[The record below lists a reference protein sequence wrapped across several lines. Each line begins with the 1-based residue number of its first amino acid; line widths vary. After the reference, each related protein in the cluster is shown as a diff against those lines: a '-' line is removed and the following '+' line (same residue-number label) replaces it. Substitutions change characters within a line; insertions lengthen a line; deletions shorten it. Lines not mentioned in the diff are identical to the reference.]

1 MENNFYN
8 SLFDKLVKG
17 DISLTANTSSDVSME
32 SISLSNRKVKGFGSG
47 KAAVEEFNKAFEEA
61 FTQVPSDDVDYGDSS
76 RGSTYNALESLTS
89 AQKKASVL
97 SYMFLGTQKGFNEAS
112 QLSKPSFKGDIKTV
126 AGSSANASLES
137 MISSFPGKVQVSQ
150 ESFDGS
156 KNHNAVYFNMI
167 VNMGSARQEDFVE
180 MFMPT
185 VIIKPFETG
194 SLCTLKFASYI
205 SDYMMERDDT
215 TLVEDKMDRKPMIKH
230 IFDPKIMGQERT
242 RVVPFNNG
250 DNSATKWLVS
260 GIKKTTDLTGE
271 TIETG
276 FYKVGEKINILQLSQ
291 TARDLKNGTMDNT
304 DNLLPGVTL
313 ESVLVKFKTAS
324 HEHFMELSTKNLSG
338 KVTSWTGQGH
348 QKDITLNLH
357 NQVVGFTIGDSDVKN
372 AKATFS
378 TDLAGKTGWKVFV
391 SLDVAGNGNLQT
403 GTVLA
408 NVINMKIVEV
418 RDADNVKKDI
428 TQGEGK
434 AVVDAFTAVEPTGY
448 TLKAYKANTNM
459 RKKGQQIQSDAYSVY
474 FEADYK
480 SPVLVKGPIA
490 KYTGEETDYS
500 EVENLVSAATYASN
514 YAGVKKLVD
523 YVADLETEWSLY
535 GSATLGEDW
544 SYNGNLVN
552 PYFKKDTVD
561 VLDIINSLKS
571 HERRKDLRAA
581 LINKITEDAIV
592 MMIKSNYG
600 IAFQDEYKGS
610 KKITLLVGTD
620 PKIATYLCQE
630 NGDDEIKDF
639 FPLTDKIDCKVVST
653 LNPAVEGKIFM
664 TFSVANAVG
673 QIDQITKLHPGFRLF
688 SPGVTVT
695 IDVTPENGALYQG
708 STFVP
713 RYEHHLD
720 LKVFTVYDVTNIP
733 ETLASVPVPMK
744 SI

>member
-8 SLFDKLVKG
+8 SLFAKLVEG
-17 DISLTANTSSDVSME
+17 DVNLNVQSGKDISME
-32 SISLSNRKVKGFGSG
+32 SISLGNRKVKGLGEEKSS
-47 KAAVEEFNKAFEEA
+47 VESFNKAFEEA
-61 FTQVPSDDVDYGDSS
+61 FSSIPREDVDYG
-76 RGSTYNALESLTS
+76 STQERTFNALESLTS
-89 AQKKASVL
+89 AQMKSAVL
-97 SYMFLGTQKGFNEAS
+97 SYMFLGTEKGFKGAQE
-112 QLSKPSFKGDIKTV
+112 LSKPSFKGDVKTV
-126 AGSSANASLES
+126 GGTSGNVSLES
-137 MISSFPGKVQVSQ
+137 AINSFPGKVSISK

-215 TLVEDKMDRKPMIKH
+215 TLVEDKMNRKPMIKH

-242 RVVPFNNG
+242 RVVPYNNN
-250 DNSATKWLVS
+250 DASATKWLVS
-260 GIKKTTDLTGE
+260 GIKTTSDVTGE

-276 FYKVGEKINILQLSQ
+276 FYKLGEKINILQLSQ

-304 DNLLPGVTL
+304 DNLLPGISL

-324 HEHFMELSTKNLSG
+324 EEHYMEMSTKNLPG
-338 KVTSWTGQGH
+338 RVTSWTGQGH
-348 QKDITLNLH
+348 GKDVTLNLH
-357 NQVVGFTIGDSDVKN
+357 NQVIGFTIGDQDVKKS
-372 AKATFS
+372 AATFQ
-378 TDLAGKTGWKVFV
+378 TDLAGKTGWKIFV

-403 GTVLA
+403 GTVSA
-408 NVINMKIVEV
+408 NCINMKIVEV
-418 RDADNVKKDI
+418 RDNNNVKKDL

-434 AVVDAFTAVEPTGY
+434 TVVDAFTGVEPVGY

-490 KYTGEETDYS
+490 KYTGEETDYA

-514 YAGVKKLVD
+514 FAGVKKLVD
-523 YVADLETEWSLY
+523 YVADLEAEWALY
-535 GSATLGEDW
+535 SGATLGEDW

-552 PYFKKDTVD
+552 PYFKKDTLD

-581 LINKITEDAIV
+581 LINRITEDAIV

-610 KKITLLVGTD
+610 KKLTLLIGTD

-630 NGDDEIKDF
+630 NGEDEIKDF

-720 LKVFTVYDVTNIP
+720 LKVFTVYEVTNLP
-733 ETLASVPVPMK
+733 ETLASIPAPMK